1 MAHINSDALLVDFLD
16 GSIPVT
22 QIARRHGMTVL
33 QLLAWER
40 SSDVQSQLA
49 EIYAM
54 AQRRAEHIALAVRAA
69 AFHCLHRIVTEAE
82 DPRTAERAAATIA
95 RTTSRRASST
105 QPTAQLAAQP
115 TTVDQPTQADANPSP
130 LSEFPVPALPHPES
144 LAAAFAPANS
154 PTHSPTHSPTRS
166 HAQSLLQSAGQL
178 AGLAT
183 PRASAR
189 RPSGQPA
196 TRAA

>member
-105 QPTAQLAAQP
+105 QPTAKLAAQP
-115 TTVDQPTQADANPSP
+115 TTVDQPTQADAHPSP
-130 LSEFPVPALPHPES
+130 RSEFPVPALPHPES
-144 LAAAFAPANS
+144 LAAAFAPTN
-154 PTHSPTHSPTRS
+154 SPTHSPTRS

-183 PRASAR
+183 PRAIAR